1 MSVFRTALCFAGFV
15 FYLFFRQFFGS
26 DAESAKPAPPASYQ
40 QLPSAEDD
48 LRREISLGLEDIEQG
63 RVIEWDV
70 EEMKQRLRRMTKR
83 KKAS

>member
-40 QLPSAEDD
+40 QVPSAEDD
-48 LRREISLGLEDIEQG
+48 GKLEL
-63 RVIEWDV
+63 
-70 EEMKQRLRRMTKR
+70 MKEADQQ
-83 KKAS
+83 A